1 MCLRKPEHQTKCTVN
16 DVRSDQQQVAV
27 DGGSLII
34 MLRCVAVFQWS
45 NSEAPANSWAAVFNG
60 TTHHHLPPP
69 PSSTTAKSYKTLAN
83 RLLFSLS
90 FNDDHDHDLMTLF
103 VYNDDDHDHQ
113 FCKIQKWS
121 YITYKFCNELH
132 EFAIR
137 VQRLIAL
144 PQQSS
149 SSSSSN

>member
-1 MCLRKPEHQTKCTVN
+1 LMHDMFFN
-16 DVRSDQQQVAV
+16 SAV
-27 DGGSLII
+27 FHRLHTRLLSAFLQCF
-34 MLRCVAVFQWS
+34 LQNRPLPQVFQWS

-132 EFAIR
+132 EFAFPMCSYIY
-137 VQRLIAL
+137 VQSTVSQQMLIL
-144 PQQSS
+144 D
-149 SSSSSN
+149 